1 MQLCFAT
8 EDNQGFDDTRQRLL
22 ERFEEW
28 LGEHRSPGPGQ
39 AFEMAADAG
48 VALDWKCAYGDGDL
62 ASWPPR
68 DIADFLLDWCPR
80 KLSVAQKECHR
91 LPVALGAF
99 LEFLD
104 GAGLRDATTGPL
116 AAVLHAIEALTPDYV
131 EAMGDSSQFG
141 MAKTLF
147 GAAAAQGVDLG
158 DEEALQA
165 WMADF
170 NARPVEERRRLLPG
184 SALGLRPPARPQLPP
199 VVQPDEAAV
208 LASAAAAPIL
218 EKFQALADYVGQGR
232 RLTQKGHLSLAD
244 ARALVS
250 LLDTGDV
257 MDPAF
262 GDRTF
267 RTVSSNELPAL
278 SQVFAWAK
286 KAGVV
291 RTVHGKVVA
300 TKQVRKLARDPS
312 AFMHR
317 AVDAL
322 LDIGPLASKRDPD
335 WWLAWP
341 EVTAFLDRL
350 TLSVLSGAY
359 VSQRPLPL
367 DDIVALVTDAVLEA
381 FGFASLS
388 DEDVGTRIGGDVAD
402 MVDSLVLAGVLTRFG
417 PDGPEDAEANLARQW
432 QDRFVELTPAG
443 TAVVR
448 RLLLED
454 GYDAPAAGRLAQASA
469 VELLS
474 EADGL
479 GFVALVGELH
489 AWRAQRSVEQAAR
502 DMAGAVRQ
510 LEDPGLATLA
520 LMVLS
525 DIGVE
530 VSGPLVRELAAEPHL
545 RAMAGC
551 WLVDHGLEPAS
562 ALYDPT
568 DLESFTDVLACRL
581 VTGGPD
587 ALADT
592 LALAGHHD
600 QQVALMGRLWRTR
613 SGATLDVLEA
623 IGSTHPAKA
632 VAKAARKASYQ
643 HRSWAATA

>member
-1 MQLCFAT
+1 
-8 EDNQGFDDTRQRLL
+8 
-22 ERFEEW
+22 
-28 LGEHRSPGPGQ
+28 
-39 AFEMAADAG
+39 
-48 VALDWKCAYGDGDL
+48 
-62 ASWPPR
+62 
-68 DIADFLLDWCPR
+68 
-80 KLSVAQKECHR
+80 
-91 LPVALGAF
+91 
-99 LEFLD
+99 
-104 GAGLRDATTGPL
+104 
-116 AAVLHAIEALTPDYV
+116 VLHAITALTPDYV

-199 VVQPDEAAV
+199 VAQPDEDAV
-208 LASAAAAPIL
+208 RASAAAAPIL
-218 EKFQALADYVGQGR
+218 EKFQVLADYVGQGR

-267 RTVSSNELPAL
+267 RTVSSKELPGL

-286 KAGVV
+286 KAGMV

-335 WWLAWP
+335 WWFAWP

-402 MVDSLVLAGVLTRFG
+402 MVDSLVLAGVL
-417 PDGPEDAEANLARQW
+417 ARQW

-479 GFVALVGELH
+479 GFAALVGELH
-489 AWRAQRSVEQAAR
+489 AWRAQRSAEQAAR

-581 VTGGPD
+581 VTGGPE
-587 ALADT
+587 ALVDT
-592 LALAGHHD
+592 LAVAGHHD
-600 QQVALMGRLWRTR
+600 QQVAVMGRLWRSR
-613 SGATLDVLEA
+613 SAATLDVLET

>member
-1 MQLCFAT
+1 V
-8 EDNQGFDDTRQRLL
+8 
-22 ERFEEW
+22 
-28 LGEHRSPGPGQ
+28 S
-39 AFEMAADAG
+39 
-48 VALDWKCAYGDGDL
+48 
-62 ASWPPR
+62 
-68 DIADFLLDWCPR
+68 
-80 KLSVAQKECHR
+80 
-91 LPVALGAF
+91 
-99 LEFLD
+99 
-104 GAGLRDATTGPL
+104 
-116 AAVLHAIEALTPDYV
+116 
-131 EAMGDSSQFG
+131 
-141 MAKTLF
+141 
-147 GAAAAQGVDLG
+147 
-158 DEEALQA
+158 
-165 WMADF
+165 
-170 NARPVEERRRLLPG
+170 
-184 SALGLRPPARPQLPP
+184 
-199 VVQPDEAAV
+199 QPDEDAV
-208 LASAAAAPIL
+208 RASAAAAPIL

-257 MDPAF
+257 LDPAF

-267 RTVSSNELPAL
+267 RTVSSKELPGL

-300 TKQVRKLARDPS
+300 TKQVRRLAKDPS

-322 LDIGPLASKRDPD
+322 LDLGPLASKRNPD
-335 WWLAWP
+335 GWFAWP
-341 EVTAFLDRL
+341 EVTAFVDRL
-350 TLSVLSGAY
+350 SLSVLSGAY
-359 VSQRPLPL
+359 VSQRPFLL

-388 DEDVGTRIGGDVAD
+388 DEAVGTRIGGDVAD
-402 MVDSLVLAGVLTRFG
+402 MVDSLVLAGVLPRVG
-417 PDGPEDAEANLARQW
+417 PDGPQDPEDAGPYLARQW
-432 QDRFVELTPAG
+432 EGRSVQLTPAG
-443 TAVVR
+443 TAIVR

-489 AWRAQRSVEQAAR
+489 AWRARRSPEQAAR
-502 DMAGAVRQ
+502 DMAGAVRR
-510 LEDPGLATLA
+510 LEDPGLANLA

-568 DLESFTDVLACRL
+568 DLEAFTDVLACRL

-613 SGATLDVLEA
+613 SGATLNVLEA